1 MTTQRWARM
10 RRRGERRRERTC
22 GKKANEKGRDTG
34 RKKIGWPQDESVLRA
49 QRDPWSGTRCDAGA
63 EFSSRV
69 SVSDS
74 SSTKGRKL
82 QSIRGHETDRL
93 AGEKWA
99 EKTSEEGIQYFIL
112 TNAAL
117 FKAALIFLAWVNFV
131 IDKTKIS
138 IKACVYELHRNR
150 DNIPRTSIKG
160 FKETFASFNYISL
173 KNDK

>member
-1 MTTQRWARM
+1 MKVS
-10 RRRGERRRERTC
+10 C
-22 GKKANEKGRDTG
+22 GR
-34 RKKIGWPQDESVLRA
+34 SV
-49 QRDPWSGTRCDAGA
+49 TRGA
-63 EFSSRV
+63 ERGVTQVQSSAAACPWAIPAQQ
-69 SVSDS
+69 
-74 SSTKGRKL
+74 K
-82 QSIRGHETDRL
+82 
-93 AGEKWA
+93 AGSCRASGATRPTGWLGKKWA